1 MHGTHTSLFVFM
13 RVLMQLN
20 RRHSNAF
27 DDDSNGDGDSSKR
40 GERKKSTAAQVYAVK
55 YVYRDLVLLRFWH
68 PILSNRSFTFALA
81 L

>member
-1 MHGTHTSLFVFM
+1 
-13 RVLMQLN
+13 MQLN

-27 DDDSNGDGDSSKR
+27 DDDDGDDDER
-40 GERKKSTAAQVYAVK
+40 GEHKKSTAAQVYAVK

-68 PILSNRSFTFALA
+68 PILSNRSFTFAPA

>member
-1 MHGTHTSLFVFM
+1 M

-27 DDDSNGDGDSSKR
+27 DDDDDSEGDGDSSR
-40 GERKKSTAAQVYAVK
+40 IGEPNKSTAAQVYAVK
-55 YVYRDLVLLRFWH
+55 YVYRDLVLLRSWH